1 MYVCV
6 CVCVCVHVHALCVCA
21 CDCAHACLYM
31 YMYEIW
37 LFALVMGMYKFHAT
51 FQTELLY
58 KKNPK
63 LLNQFQYCEKELVP
77 LVVIVGEDE
86 KANGGVKI
94 RDVQTRQEV
103 SSCLYISRGL

>member
-1 MYVCV
+1 MCV
-6 CVCVCVHVHALCVCA
+6 CVRLGEMLCCVYGSLLC
-21 CDCAHACLYM
+21 
-31 YMYEIW
+31 
-37 LFALVMGMYKFHAT
+37 KFHDA

-77 LVVIVGEDE
+77 FVVIIGESE

-103 SSCLYISRGL
+103 SNVQLDTTMS

>member
-1 MYVCV
+1 MSLTVCV
-6 CVCVCVHVHALCVCA
+6 SSLG
-21 CDCAHACLYM
+21 DLTEFYS
-31 YMYEIW
+31 
-37 LFALVMGMYKFHAT
+37 FK

-77 LVVIVGEDE
+77 FIVIVGEEE

-103 SSCLYISRGL
+103 KMILLFSCVHGMM